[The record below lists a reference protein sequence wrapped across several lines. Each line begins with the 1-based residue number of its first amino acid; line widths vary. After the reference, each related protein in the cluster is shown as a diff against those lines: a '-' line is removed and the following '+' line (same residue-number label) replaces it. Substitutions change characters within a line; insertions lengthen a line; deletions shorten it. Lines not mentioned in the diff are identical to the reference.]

1 MGGLIPDSFI
11 EELLGRADI
20 VELIERHIP
29 LKRNGREFQ
38 ACCPFHDEKTP
49 SFTVSPQKQFYHC
62 FGCGAHGSA
71 IGFLM
76 NYEGLEFV
84 DAVEELAR
92 QQGMTVPRDSSAP
105 RKASDGLLDAM
116 EAAARWYQEQ
126 LRDSEEAIAYLKQR
140 GLSGE
145 ISKEYGIGF
154 APAGWNHLMDK
165 LGGTAEKLALLQR
178 GGLLSE
184 GKSGSYDKFRHR
196 IMFPI
201 HDRRGRVIGF
211 GGRALGNDEGPKYL
225 NSPET
230 ELFHKGRELYGLY
243 LARKSS
249 GRLDRIIV
257 VEGYMDVVALAQYG
271 FPNTVATLGTAVTG
285 DQVDL
290 VFRASDEVIY
300 CFDGDRAGRQAAWRA
315 VESTLPRLKE
325 GRQARFLFLPEG
337 EDPDSM
343 VRKHGKDEFN
353 RLLGSA
359 QPLSEFYFRHFTG
372 QVDMNSIDG
381 RARLVELARPGL
393 LKIPEGVYRDMM
405 LERLEQLARHTLDT
419 PRAAKAPRPAVQA
432 RSAAPVQQ
440 RTPIRL
446 AMAHLVQ
453 NPGLASGLEPAPFL
467 PGCELQGMEILR
479 ELIDFCAKR
488 PNMSTAQ
495 LLELWRD
502 HPAQK
507 HLRLLATWSMQ
518 GKPEDLAQEFRD
530 ALTNL
535 ELEWTEIQIQSMP
548 SSITEMSP
556 DEYQRW
562 SGLLNKKQ
570 ELQQARSGL
579 PR

>member
-11 EELLGRADI
+11 EELLGRTDI
-20 VELIERHIP
+20 VELIERHVP

-71 IGFLM
+71 ISFLM
-76 NYEGLEFV
+76 KYEGLEFV

-92 QQGMTVPRDSSAP
+92 QSGMTVPREAAAP
-105 RKASDGLLDAM
+105 RKPADGLLDMM
-116 EAAARWYQEQ
+116 EAAAKWYQEQ
-126 LRDSEEAIAYLKQR
+126 LRHGEEAIAYLKKR

-145 ISKEYGIGF
+145 ITREYGIGF
-154 APAGWNHLMDK
+154 APAGWNQLSEQ

-178 GGLLSE
+178 GGMLSE
-184 GKSGSYDKFRHR
+184 GKNNSYDKFRHR

-201 HDRRGRVIGF
+201 QDRRGRVIGF
-211 GGRALGNDEGPKYL
+211 GGRALGDDGPKYL

-243 LARKSS
+243 LARKNS

-257 VEGYMDVVALAQYG
+257 VEGYMDVVALAQFG
-271 FPNTVATLGTAVTG
+271 FGNAVATLGTAVTG
-285 DQVDL
+285 DQADL
-290 VFRASDEVIY
+290 VFRASEEVIY

-315 VESTLPRLKE
+315 VEATLPRLRD

-343 VRKHGKDEFN
+343 VRSLGKEKFAD
-353 RLLGSA
+353 LLNAA
-359 QPLSEFYFRHFTG
+359 QPLSEFYFRNFTD
-372 QVDMNSIDG
+372 QVDMNSLDG
-381 RARLVELARPGL
+381 RARLVELARPAL
-393 LKIPEGVYRDMM
+393 LKIPEGVFRDMM
-405 LERLEQLARHTLDT
+405 LQRLEQLARHSLEAHRSER
-419 PRAAKAPRPAVQA
+419 PGRRHAPPPGMPQA
-432 RSAAPVQQ
+432 QQ
-440 RTPIRL
+440 RTPMRL

-453 NPGLASGLEPAPFL
+453 DPGMARHVESHPFL
-467 PGCELQGMEILR
+467 RECELQGMDILR
-479 ELIDFCAKR
+479 ELIDFCAER

-495 LLELWRD
+495 LLELWRE

-507 HLRLLATWSMQ
+507 HLKTLATWNMQ
-518 GKPEDLAQEFRD
+518 GEAEHLIQEFRD
-530 ALTNL
+530 SLTGL
-535 ELEWTEIQIQSMP
+535 ELEWTDILIGKMP
-548 SSITEMSP
+548 SRITEMSP

-562 SGLLNKKQ
+562 LALQQQRQ
-570 ELQQARSGL
+570 ELIKARSGL
-579 PR
+579 LR